1 MPKDPL
7 GLIDFWHVSHSVKER
22 CTRDQGEGCGIL
34 SCPQRTRITNLYF
47 LFVPMKRSTLSAVL
61 LACLILV
68 GCDATDS
75 NEAAE
80 NPVPQT
86 LKVVDEAGAL
96 SAYVEFPADI
106 QVPKEMLNEDGQY
119 ELVISKRE
127 ESDALVAAKGNDS
140 SIYADYCR
148 TFEDIGTVFCAELDM
163 ASESGTA
170 DATGHFYAA
179 SVVDGD
185 VSVFYDGPAGC
196 LNTYPGQFVIATSV
210 IGADVFAS
218 SWRYF
223 LPDGTILAVFGFGFS
238 GGCDANVDA
247 FQQIGEFFIDAVP
260 DVLTPMDPGGTLS
273 LNR

>member
-1 MPKDPL
+1 MES
-7 GLIDFWHVSHSVKER
+7 FR
-22 CTRDQGEGCGIL
+22 A
-34 SCPQRTRITNLYF
+34 PQRTRLTNLYL

-61 LACLILV
+61 VACLILV

-80 NPVPQT
+80 NPAPQT
-86 LKVVDEAGAL
+86 LKVVDEAGTL
-96 SAYVEFPADI
+96 SAYVEIPADI
-106 QVPKEMLNEDGQY
+106 QMPKDMLNEDGQY

-127 ESDALVAAKGNDS
+127 ESDALAAAKGNDS

-148 TFEDIGTVFCAELDM
+148 TFEDFGVALCAELDM

-170 DATGHFYAA
+170 DATGHFYAT

-196 LNTYPGQFVIATSV
+196 LNTYPEQFVVATSV
-210 IGADVFAS
+210 IDADVPISA
-218 SWRYF
+218 WRYF
-223 LPDGTILAVFGFGFS
+223 LPDGTILAVTGFGFS
-238 GGCDANVDA
+238 GGCDVNVDT
-247 FQQIGEFFIDAVP
+247 FQQVGEIFIDLVP
-260 DVLTPMDPGGTLS
+260 QNLTPMDPGGTLS